1 MDKCIWDTTNSIARK
16 EKETKL
22 NIPKLTTILSI
33 KNFHHQQ
40 RTKKKEKKE
49 RPDYQSSPL
58 YISIINYSIISCL
71 FSSSSFS
78 SICIIHQLIHCHSHH
93 SLNFNFLSCVT
104 FFFCFW
110 TDFLVGISP
119 IQFLNINTLYHHHI
133 PTGSTFI
140 VTY

>member
-40 RTKKKEKKE
+40 RTKKKRKK
-49 RPDYQSSPL
+49 RKTWLSI
-58 YISIINYSIISCL
+58 ISIIHLHYQLQHHLLFILIVFIFINLYYSSTYSL
-71 FSSSSFS
+71 SLSSF
-78 SICIIHQLIHCHSHH
+78 IKLQ
-93 SLNFNFLSCVT
+93 FPFLCYI
-104 FFFCFW
+104 FFCFW